1 MIILAALHDSH
12 LTPPTSDHQSGDDNS
27 VCNVEVNS
35 LAQCLSRTRELT
47 RSLTKRIETDHEV
60 GTVGT
65 YHFNRLS
72 VQLKKLLLSSI
83 SFRCAIWRPMIYVKS
98 YQPLTI

>member
-1 MIILAALHDSH
+1 MYKQPDLIILAALHDSH

-72 VQLKKLLLSSI
+72 VQLKNCFYHQYLLDAQYGVL
-83 SFRCAIWRPMIYVKS
+83 
-98 YQPLTI
+98 